1 MVGRSGRA
9 SSPGRAII
17 QTTDPANQVLALAA
31 AQDYDAFFAQEIEYR
46 RLGLYPPFCSL
57 CIVSFSGKK
66 EGEVAQAAAR
76 FGQLLA
82 GLAVKQ
88 PDIPLRVLGPTPGS
102 ILMIN
107 EVYRYKLT
115 IKCRNDKRF
124 RALLRQALGLYEQEK
139 LPARAALAVDMH
151 SDGEI

>member
-1 MVGRSGRA
+1 M
-9 SSPGRAII
+9 
-17 QTTDPANQVLALAA
+17 
-31 AQDYDAFFAQEIEYR
+31 
-46 RLGLYPPFCSL
+46 
-57 CIVSFSGKK
+57 
-66 EGEVAQAAAR
+66 AQAAAR